1 MKWFLELITRGKLF
15 VGFGAMIVFLATV
28 KYEGKPQYQNY

>member
-1 MKWFLELITRGKLF
+1 MKWFLDLTTRGKLF

-28 KYEGKPQYQNY
+28 KV